1 MRPGEVT
8 TSVKVERRQKEPHA
22 WTVNKVP
29 KEPPFSVRLNSGL
42 FTFFQMKRTTFIHSV
57 I

>member
-1 MRPGEVT
+1 MRPGEAT

-29 KEPPFSVRLNSGL
+29 KEASFSVGLNSGL
-42 FTFFQMKRTTFIHSV
+42 FTFFQMKRTFIHRV

>member
-1 MRPGEVT
+1 MRPREVT
-8 TSVKVERRQKEPHA
+8 ASVKVERRQKEPHA
-22 WTVNKVP
+22 WTVHKVP
-29 KEPPFSVRLNSGL
+29 KEPPFSVRQNSGL